1 MKIIRLINFSLVIL
15 WSNLALA
22 QFQQRLVTP
31 NDTLKSTRVLADGTV
46 IMKIYAPEAKS
57 VTVGG
62 DVVPWGQKIES
73 YKDEN
78 GIWSIRIP
86 EVKAGTYR
94 YNFVVDGIKVFDP
107 KAPNAFETSA
117 LLDVTPAGE
126 EEFFALRKDIQHGAM
141 SENYYYSKT
150 TQSLRR
156 MHIWTPPAY
165 NASNE
170 ELPVLYLIH
179 GGGDSDATWPNVG
192 RAGFILDNMLAE
204 GKCKRMIVVFPNGA
218 MDTKLFAQDLGNSI
232 IPFIESNYRVLTDA
246 NNRAIAGLSM
256 GGLETM

>member
-1 MKIIRLINFSLVIL
+1 
-15 WSNLALA
+15 
-22 QFQQRLVTP
+22 
-31 NDTLKSTRVLADGTV
+31 
-46 IMKIYAPEAKS
+46 MKIYAPEAKS

-94 YNFVVDGIKVFDP
+94 YNFVVYGIKVFDP

-204 GKCKRMIVVFPNGA
+204 GKCKRMIVVFPN
-218 MDTKLFAQDLGNSI
+218 
-232 IPFIESNYRVLTDA
+232 
-246 NNRAIAGLSM
+246 
-256 GGLETM
+256 